1 MILTSPHVPLT
12 RRTLVDE
19 DQLLDQL
26 DLIRINLPDAFEKA
40 LEIIAQ
46 KEEILLEAEEYGQQ
60 LIVEAER
67 VAAQMLN
74 ETGIIQEAE
83 REAYQIRQRVQQEC
97 AEMRQSTLEEIE
109 EMREQSLQQLEQL
122 RKAALAECEDIQN
135 GADDYADSVLT
146 NIEQQLTDMLRVIR
160 NGRQQLETDAQT
172 QSYSRENRT

>member
-1 MILTSPHVPLT
+1 MIIESPHVPLT

-26 DLIRINLPDAFEKA
+26 DLIRINLPDAFEQA
-40 LEIIAQ
+40 LDVLRQ

-60 LIVEAER
+60 LIEEAER
-67 VAAQMLN
+67 VAARMLN
-74 ETGIIQEAE
+74 ETGIVQEAE

-97 AEMRQSTLEEIE
+97 DEMRQSTLEEIE
-109 EMREQSLQQLEQL
+109 QIREQSLQQLEQL

-135 GADDYADSVLT
+135 GADDYADGVLT

-160 NGRQQLETDAQT
+160 NGRKQLETDAQA
-172 QSYSRENRT
+172 QQYSQE